1 MVHSGPSG
9 FHENPSGTGQY
20 PSPVLVPHWIPQS
33 NVNTLLIPRKHSR
46 THPSQDEE
54 LVKRDRAT
62 SSSGTSIRR
71 VIQLFKLFLRPHPLL
86 TVALLVPLHSFGTNR
101 VSVGADLEIGEQGAS
116 GPEILSREAERVRH
130 ARKHDLFV
138 DEQVRTSILDRLR

>member
-46 THPSQDEE
+46 THPSQDEK
-54 LVKRDRAT
+54 LVKRDRAP
-62 SSSGTSIRR
+62 SSSGTSSRR
-71 VIQLFKLFLRPHPLL
+71 VIQLFKLLLSPHPLL
-86 TVALLVPLHSFGTNR
+86 TVSLLIPLHPSGTDR
-101 VSVGADLEIGEQGAS
+101 VPVGVDLKAGEQGAS
-116 GPEILSREAERVRH
+116 GSEILVR
-130 ARKHDLFV
+130 
-138 DEQVRTSILDRLR
+138 